1 MCSPEEIIN
10 YHCPRWNELPDIGL
24 YIDQVISILEKNLN
38 IFSPGNDQKL
48 ITPTMINNYVKQKMI
63 PAPVNKRYDRRHVAN
78 LTVIC
83 MFKRFISLSDIRAI
97 RERMLESF
105 GMEDCYDLF
114 CSEFERSLLSV
125 FGVSGAYDISDVSG
139 TVIPEDSDLPARIL
153 KHAEKNSQ
161 NPDGDSNLEIAVSTV
176 KTLTFVCASL
186 IYSDYLIKTIIGS
199 DEKESGKK

>member
-1 MCSPEEIIN
+1 MCSPEEIIS
-10 YHCPRWNELPDIGL
+10 YRCPRWNDLPDIGL

-38 IFSPGNDQKL
+38 IFSPGGDQKL

-63 PAPVNKRYDRRHVAN
+63 PAPINKRYDRRHVAN

-83 MFKRFISLSDIRAI
+83 MFKRFISLADIRAI

-105 GMEDCYDLF
+105 SMEDCYDLF

-125 FGVSGAYDISDVSG
+125 FGISGEYDMSGVSER
-139 TVIPEDSDLPARIL
+139 VIAEDSDLPVRIL
-153 KHAEKNSQ
+153 KHAEKNSE
-161 NPDGDSNLEIAVSTV
+161 NSDGDSALESAVSTI

-186 IYSDYLIKTIIGS
+186 IYSDYLIKSLIGP
-199 DEKESGKK
+199 DESENGKK

>member
-1 MCSPEEIIN
+1 MCSPEEIVS
-10 YHCPRWNELPDIGL
+10 YRCPRWNELPDIGL

-38 IFSPGNDQKL
+38 IFSSGEDQKL

-63 PAPVNKRYDRRHVAN
+63 PAPINKRYDRRHVAN

-125 FGVSGAYDISDVSG
+125 FGISGEYDMSAVSERIIA
-139 TVIPEDSDLPARIL
+139 EDSDLPARIL
-153 KHAEKNSQ
+153 RHSEKKGES
-161 NPDGDSNLEIAVSTV
+161 PDGNEALESAVSTI
-176 KTLTFVCASL
+176 KALTFVCASL
-186 IYSDYLIKTIIGS
+186 IYSDYLIKTLIAP
-199 DEKESGKK
+199 ERNENGKK